1 MRLGID
7 YRLLASRENLVNRGI
22 GRYTQQQLRHV
33 LALDAE
39 NEYLLLCPPD
49 PDLSL
54 VLPEILAAANVSVRT
69 GSPAEAEPPADPY
82 DRRGLLRRAGALQ
95 DWIAG
100 LGVDLYHA
108 TSPFWLEQTSPVA
121 FDACPTVA
129 TVYDLIPLIFPSQYL
144 TDPRRQAAYAAAA
157 RLVGTAT
164 RLIAISEGSRD
175 DAARYLGFPREAI
188 DCAWPFA
195 DPCFRPLGEDEV
207 AARLRALRARVGVP
221 ERFVLTVAAIH
232 HSKNLELVLGA
243 YGRLSPAFRR
253 AVPLVLACHL
263 DDWAMGYVRGLA
275 GSFGVAGD
283 VVLTGFVSDDELVA
297 LYNGATLV
305 VHPSRYEGF
314 GLPVVEAMQCG
325 APVIT
330 TTAPSLP
337 EVAGG
342 AAALVDPDD
351 PVALAAA
358 IEGLV
363 EDGARRRAM
372 GERGLARAAAFTPEA
387 LARDTLASY
396 HRAVGAT
403 VPAAVAVRSGDHG
416 RLLDAVRA
424 LPDCRVEVFTDDGDA
439 ALPEELVDLAPVH
452 HLGALARRPPAC
464 AVDLDA
470 LDVPVGVP
478 DPYGGRPRL
487 HRLLARGRLGW
498 PAGRFVALPLDGDLD
513 GDLDDDRL
521 VAADVLVAGGP
532 APAPRTLVRAAA
544 AGTPVVAADRV
555 PALEACP
562 EELDRLSAATRTW
575 YEAEAAPAVTARFY
589 RELAGA
595 PALSARPVAGGSRL
609 CETENLGLLG
619 DVPGWCTAMAVEAV
633 GGTGGRVLCLGARS
647 VDAAFALTRSAEE
660 VTLAGPW
667 LGGDAGALGRALLVD
682 PSLVAAGPFEA
693 GRLVVRHVDEARL
706 PFADASFDAVVTATA
721 LDPVAPEEAVAALAE
736 AARVLRPGGVVAASA
751 TVRLH
756 GPAES
761 AGLPLAWVLEQ
772 LVPASGLE
780 PDGPV
785 GDGVSEATW
794 TGRRLL
800 ARAIAEAP
808 PMEGRRALTVTQG
821 AVLGAL
827 HLTLR
832 RGAGAQSSR

>member
-1 MRLGID
+1 VRLGID

-22 GRYTQQQLRHV
+22 GRYSQQQLRHV

-54 VLPEILAAANVSVRT
+54 VLPEILAAANVSVCT

-175 DAARYLGFPREAI
+175 DAARYLGVPRGAI

-195 DPCFRPLGEDEV
+195 DACFRPLGEDEV
-207 AARLRALRARVGVP
+207 EARLRALRARVEVP

-363 EDGARRRAM
+363 EDGGRRRAM

-403 VPAAVAVRSGDHG
+403 APPGVALRSGDHG

-424 LPDCRVEVFTDDGDA
+424 LPDCRAEVFTDDGDGDA
-439 ALPEELVDLAPVH
+439 VLPEELVDLAPVH
-452 HLGALARRPPAC
+452 HLGALARRPSPC
-464 AVDLDA
+464 TVDLDA
-470 LDVPVGVP
+470 IDAPVGVP

-498 PAGRFVALPLDGDLD
+498 PAGRFTALPLDD
-513 GDLDDDRL
+513 DLDDDRL
-521 VAADVLVAGGP
+521 VAADVLVVDGP

-555 PALEACP
+555 PALEAAP
-562 EELDRLSAATRTW
+562 EELERLSAATRAW
-575 YEAEAAPAVTARFY
+575 YEAEGAPAATARFY
-589 RELAGA
+589 RELVGA
-595 PALSARPVAGGSRL
+595 PALAPEPVTGGSRL
-609 CETENLGLLG
+609 CETGDLGLHG
-619 DVPGWCTAMAVEAV
+619 DVPGWCTAMAVRAV
-633 GGTGGRVLCLGARS
+633 GGAGGRVLCVGVRS
-647 VDAAFALTRSAEE
+647 VDAAFALSRSAGE

-693 GRLVVRHVDEARL
+693 GRLVVRHVDVARL

-721 LDPVAPEEAVAALAE
+721 LDPVGPDEAVAAMAE
-736 AARVLRPGGVVAASA
+736 AARVVRPGGVVAASV

-772 LVPASGLE
+772 LVPGRGLE

-785 GDGVSEATW
+785 GDRVSEATLAS
-794 TGRRLL
+794 RRAL
-800 ARAIAEAP
+800 ARAFAQAP

>member
-1 MRLGID
+1 VRLGID

-595 PALSARPVAGGSRL
+595 PALSARTVAGGGRL

>member
-1 MRLGID
+1 
-7 YRLLASRENLVNRGI
+7 
-22 GRYTQQQLRHV
+22 
-33 LALDAE
+33 
-39 NEYLLLCPPD
+39 
-49 PDLSL
+49 
-54 VLPEILAAANVSVRT
+54 
-69 GSPAEAEPPADPY
+69 
-82 DRRGLLRRAGALQ
+82 
-95 DWIAG
+95 
-100 LGVDLYHA
+100 
-108 TSPFWLEQTSPVA
+108 
-121 FDACPTVA
+121 
-129 TVYDLIPLIFPSQYL
+129 
-144 TDPRRQAAYAAAA
+144 
-157 RLVGTAT
+157 
-164 RLIAISEGSRD
+164 
-175 DAARYLGFPREAI
+175 
-188 DCAWPFA
+188 
-195 DPCFRPLGEDEV
+195 
-207 AARLRALRARVGVP
+207 
-221 ERFVLTVAAIH
+221 
-232 HSKNLELVLGA
+232 
-243 YGRLSPAFRR
+243 
-253 AVPLVLACHL
+253 
-263 DDWAMGYVRGLA
+263 
-275 GSFGVAGD
+275 
-283 VVLTGFVSDDELVA
+283 
-297 LYNGATLV
+297 
-305 VHPSRYEGF
+305 
-314 GLPVVEAMQCG
+314 
-325 APVIT
+325 
-330 TTAPSLP
+330 
-337 EVAGG
+337 
-342 AAALVDPDD
+342 
-351 PVALAAA
+351 
-358 IEGLV
+358 
-363 EDGARRRAM
+363 
-372 GERGLARAAAFTPEA
+372 
-387 LARDTLASY
+387 
-396 HRAVGAT
+396 
-403 VPAAVAVRSGDHG
+403 
-416 RLLDAVRA
+416 
-424 LPDCRVEVFTDDGDA
+424 
-439 ALPEELVDLAPVH
+439 
-452 HLGALARRPPAC
+452 
-464 AVDLDA
+464 
-470 LDVPVGVP
+470 
-478 DPYGGRPRL
+478 
-487 HRLLARGRLGW
+487 
-498 PAGRFVALPLDGDLD
+498 
-513 GDLDDDRL
+513 
-521 VAADVLVAGGP
+521 
-532 APAPRTLVRAAA
+532 
-544 AGTPVVAADRV
+544 V

>member
-1 MRLGID
+1 VRLGID

-521 VAADVLVAGGP
+521 VAADVLVVDGP
-532 APAPRTLVRAAA
+532 APAPLTLVRAAA